1 MTECTIRPQA
11 IELNTI
17 KKGVAEILAHWDIV
31 EIERI
36 DEMTEETQIM
46 YQYEECRM
54 KWALEGDFETRDDVQ
69 AYLDANS
76 EEILRFAKPTKVAL

>member
-1 MTECTIRPQA
+1 MTESTIRPQA
-11 IELNTI
+11 IEINTI

-31 EIERI
+31 QIERE
-36 DEMTEETQIM
+36 DEMSGETQTI

-54 KWALEGDFETRDDVQ
+54 KWVLEGDFETREDAQ
-69 AYLDANS
+69 TYLDANS